1 MGTIMAA
8 FHVSWLARTLLVA
21 ALVGPA
27 APVRAGDGLVVQE
40 TRLHTPPDS
49 HEPQRALVEVR
60 NAGPDPVTNASVLCT
75 FTGAGGTVLAT
86 QTAAVPAIAGG
97 AAGQAEAIYYGWPRA
112 GAAACRLAGPR

>member
-1 MGTIMAA
+1 MAA
-8 FHVSWLARTLLVA
+8 LHLFRLAQALLVA

-27 APVRAGDGLVVQE
+27 APARAGDGLVVQE

-49 HEPQRALVEVR
+49 HEPQRALVALR
-60 NAGPDPVTNASVLCT
+60 NTGPDPVANATVLCT

-86 QTAAVPAIAGG
+86 QTATVPAIAGR

-112 GAAACRLAGPR
+112 GAAACRRAEPR